1 MKILKKIIYLMIL
14 IAIFIL
20 GLCLG
25 TKDTVGKNQLVD
37 NAKNDFESQITNPN
51 NNYQII
57 ANGYEENIFNRC
69 AETIDEI
76 IQNLFNRIKNKI

>member
-1 MKILKKIIYLMIL
+1 MKKIIYLIVL

-37 NAKNDFESQITNPN
+37 DAKNDFESQITNPDN
-51 NNYQII
+51 DYQII
-57 ANGYEENIFNRC
+57 ANGYEENIFNRF
-69 AETIDEI
+69 AQSIDKTI
-76 IQNLFNRIKNKI
+76 QKLFNKIKNKI